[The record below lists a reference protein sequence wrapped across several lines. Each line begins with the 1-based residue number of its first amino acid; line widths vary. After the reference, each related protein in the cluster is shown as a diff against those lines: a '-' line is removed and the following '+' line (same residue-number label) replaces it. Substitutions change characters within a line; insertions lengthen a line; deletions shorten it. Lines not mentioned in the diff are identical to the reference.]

1 MVSVVAVG
9 GRWTEGVVMVEGWVE
24 EEFGES
30 WITPLR
36 PWIVVV
42 LQ

>member
-1 MVSVVAVG
+1 MVSAEKVG
-9 GRWTEGVVMVEGWVE
+9 GRWRLGVVTVERWLE

-36 PWIVVV
+36 PWIVLV